1 MTQINLQEDLG
12 ELDYF
17 ILFGDRSHYLAQAG
31 FKLNVI
37 PLPQPSKC

>member
-1 MTQINLQEDLG
+1 MIQIKLQEGLG

-31 FKLNVI
+31 FKL
-37 PLPQPSKC
+37 